1 MMKSYREDDE
11 SYFEKNPQQDLYLNI
26 KPKLPMYILLGE
38 NTDKKTKPNTI
49 TKTQKEK
56 TEEYEIK
63 NEIPGLN
70 NKNIFF
76 LFLLMILIIIT
87 KLILNK
93 MIYNQKV
100 FWVKRKTE
108 EEKKDEK

>member
-1 MMKSYREDDE
+1 MMNSYREDDE

-49 TKTQKEK
+49 TKAQKEK

-70 NKNIFF
+70 NENIFSF
-76 LFLLMILIIIT
+76 SINDINNNNEINFEQNDI
-87 KLILNK
+87 
-93 MIYNQKV
+93 
-100 FWVKRKTE
+100 
-108 EEKKDEK
+108 

>member
-70 NKNIFF
+70 NENIFSF
-76 LFLLMILIIIT
+76 SINDINNNNEINFEQNDI
-87 KLILNK
+87 
-93 MIYNQKV
+93 
-100 FWVKRKTE
+100 
-108 EEKKDEK
+108 